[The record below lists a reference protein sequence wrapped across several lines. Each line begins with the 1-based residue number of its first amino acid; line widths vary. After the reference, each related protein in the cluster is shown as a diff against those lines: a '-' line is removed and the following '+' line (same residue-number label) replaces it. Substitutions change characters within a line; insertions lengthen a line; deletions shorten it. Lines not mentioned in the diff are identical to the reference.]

1 MSLYKR
7 GDIWHYDFMVAG
19 CRYRGSTRE
28 ASETRARKLESILIA
43 EAAKVQGPQALRRS
57 PLLIDFAPRFL
68 CWVENSAL
76 EPNSKRYY
84 KVGWA
89 RLQTTPLPR
98 LPINRINSEEVDAI
112 KLEGAPAWVN
122 QALRTLRRMLGKAVE
137 WKLLGVAPRI
147 RLRKEYGR
155 EHIIDALTEAKL
167 LANAKQP
174 LRDVLI
180 IMQDCGA
187 RPEEVFRIRVENIN
201 WNTRTIFNPHG
212 KTRKARRHLPMSDR
226 MLDILLAR
234 CGDRK
239 EGWLFPSKRAK
250 GGHLTTVA
258 KQFREARTIAGLPTS
273 LVLYCAR
280 HTFGTT
286 AYAATGNLAAVMDAM
301 GHQDVRTTIKYQH
314 QDIGVIREAINLRNL
329 RHKERHSEVM
339 TQ

>member
-7 GDIWHYDFMVAG
+7 GDIWHYDFMIAG
-19 CRYRGSTRE
+19 CRYRGSTHE
-28 ASETRARKLESILIA
+28 ATETRARKIESMLMA
-43 EAAKVQGPQALRRS
+43 EAAKVQSPIALRRS
-57 PLLIDFAPRFL
+57 PLLADFAPRFL
-68 CWVENSAL
+68 RWVENSAL
-76 EPNSKRYY
+76 EANTKRYY
-84 KVGWA
+84 NVGWA
-89 RLQTTPLPR
+89 RLQSTCLPN
-98 LPINRINSEEVDAI
+98 LPINRINSEEVDAV
-112 KLEGAPAWVN
+112 KLDGAPAWVN
-122 QALRTLRRMLGKAVE
+122 QALRTLRRMLGKAME
-137 WKLLGVAPRI
+137 WKLLAVAPRI

-155 EHIIDALTEAKL
+155 EDIIDAASEAKL

-212 KTRKARRHLPMSDR
+212 KTRKARRHLPISDR
-226 MLDILLAR
+226 MMDLLLLR

-239 EGWLFPSKRAK
+239 EGWLFPSKRAEC
-250 GGHLTTVA
+250 GHLTTVA
-258 KQFREARTIAGLPTS
+258 KQFREARATAGLPNS

-314 QDIGVIREAINLRNL
+314 QDLGIIREAINLRNL
-329 RHKERHSEVM
+329 RHKERHSGLM